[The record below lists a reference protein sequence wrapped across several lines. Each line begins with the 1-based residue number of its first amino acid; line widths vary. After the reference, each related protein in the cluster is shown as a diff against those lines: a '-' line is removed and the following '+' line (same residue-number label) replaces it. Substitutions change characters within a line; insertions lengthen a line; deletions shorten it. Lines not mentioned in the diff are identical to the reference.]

1 MCECGFELVVGRK
14 YKVRL
19 KPLEELL
26 VEYPEGDG
34 VLFTGDKGCWD
45 VTSPY
50 HTTNSKGEG
59 LCVWFSR
66 YLDGSVGYFTYSGD
80 DGDSVVVC
88 WDVDGDEWH
97 YDLGMLKVLG
107 EV

>member
-1 MCECGFELVVGRK
+1 MCECEIELVVGRK

-26 VEYPEGDG
+26 EDCPEGG
-34 VLFTGDKGCWD
+34 LFTGDKGCWD

-50 HTTNSKGEG
+50 HTTSPQGWG
-59 LCVWFSR
+59 LCSWFSM
-66 YLDGSVGYFTYSGD
+66 YLDGSIGYFTYSGGD
-80 DGDSVVVC
+80 DSSVVVC
-88 WDVDGDEWH
+88 WDVDDDAWC